1 MREQIERARVSRE
14 SESERAERAEVRE
27 AQERMR
33 EKGFGGVRE
42 KRRGES
48 EKRGCVGGKRG
59 KKVGSSPM
67 NCFRRQKIKFRR

>member
-48 EKRGCVGGKRG
+48 EKRGCGGGKRE
-59 KKVGSSPM
+59 KRVGSLPM
-67 NCFRRQKIKFRR
+67 NFFRRQQINFRQ

>member
-33 EKGFGGVRE
+33 EKGVRE
-42 KRRGES
+42 KGRGES